1 LLPNIRPRVQL
12 EKERKRE
19 ASWYEKELTR
29 VGIERDKIWCVR
41 LSILEHCAEPVLCG
55 AVASHSGF
63 GSRPLACALYPQNPL
78 ASLPRLIPT
87 THS

>member
-63 GSRPLACALYPQNPL
+63 GSQSPIGLRFKSARSTRVAPSSYPD
-78 ASLPRLIPT
+78 
-87 THS
+87 